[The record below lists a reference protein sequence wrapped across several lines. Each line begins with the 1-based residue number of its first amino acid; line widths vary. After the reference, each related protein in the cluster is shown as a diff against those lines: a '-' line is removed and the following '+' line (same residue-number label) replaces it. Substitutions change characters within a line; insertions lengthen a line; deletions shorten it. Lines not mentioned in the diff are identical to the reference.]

1 MQLRDLIIGRLE
13 TLRLSV
19 ANRPKFGLG
28 QYEMNYYQGHDTAV
42 DAEIEFLED
51 ALRDTS
57 GKEFKGY
64 E

>member
-1 MQLRDLIIGRLE
+1 MQLRDLIIERLE
-13 TLRLSV
+13 AMRLNV

-28 QYEMNYYQGHDTAV
+28 QYEMNYHQGYDTAV

-51 ALRDTS
+51 ALRQTGS
-57 GKEFKGY
+57 KEFKGY